1 MEIGSYKIVS
11 ETGKNWPG
19 PMTNAA
25 IGGSHAFTGLY
36 MHSAE
41 AGLISAAGMQD
52 TFSHLTGDGLGVLL
66 WFRFETW
73 GSLVRGVN
81 CAYVAVCARL
91 SDRATSIS
99 FSSWRT

>member
-1 MEIGSYKIVS
+1 
-11 ETGKNWPG
+11 
-19 PMTNAA
+19 MTNAA